1 MTCDQVRRLLSAEP
15 VGCLLPRAIAL
26 RRHLDHCPDC
36 RRFWQALLAIDE
48 DLSCRPFAVPPK
60 GLSAAVACRVQ
71 SHSRQPQVV
80 PPLSRAFWIVG
91 AALTLLGLVMG
102 AVLLHYASAGLR
114 PSPDHW
120 VVNLWLS
127 PTWPSDASA
136 WLSTQGDDVAEVILA
151 SLAGIVVALTAALL
165 GFKASQ
171 HQAHNT
177 IAGREHTS
185 GPR

>member
-36 RRFWQALLAIDE
+36 RRFWQALLAVDE
-48 DLSCRPFAVPPK
+48 DLGCRPLAVPPRS
-60 GLSAAVACRVQ
+60 LLAAVASRVQ
-71 SHSRQPQVV
+71 SHPRQAQVV
-80 PPLSRAFWIVG
+80 PPLSRAFWMAG

-102 AVLLHYASAGLR
+102 ALLLHYASAGLHAT
-114 PSPDHW
+114 PDRW
-120 VVNLWLS
+120 VINLWLS

-136 WLSTQGDDVAEVILA
+136 WLSAQGDDVAQVILA
-151 SLAGIVVALTAALL
+151 SLAGIVVALAGAVL

-171 HQAHNT
+171 HQTHDQ
-177 IAGREHTS
+177 IAGRERTS
-185 GPR
+185 RPR